1 MTEFPISA
9 VIDFKGLVRP
19 TLLVSYVKLNVVYYG
34 RKHISSG
41 TYIITKQVDSISSA
55 GYKTTLNLQR
65 IKGE

>member
-9 VIDFKGLVRP
+9 VIEFKGLVRP

-41 TYIITKQVDSISSA
+41 TYIITKQVDNISSA